1 MILLPS
7 FFCFVCG
14 TKKQKLPR
22 RSEYLTAQ
30 IWTSERTLCLTS
42 STSWCPV
49 EFFSLTSSGGCDAEL
64 PGTLLSLAFR
74 PGVAKNWTSLESC
87 LSVRRCSSDGQRSFL
102 HELSTCGGSGWAP
115 SVRSSKV
122 QKHPSS
128 VPSENS
134 QLAVPACSEIRG
146 GISKVS
152 PLLASLNIFY
162 LKLWVMSWCSLEFA
176 RSKLLF

>member
-1 MILLPS
+1 MNLLPS

-49 EFFSLTSSGGCDAEL
+49 EFFSLTSFGVLRCGA
-64 PGTLLSLAFR
+64 LSLAFR

-87 LSVRRCSSDGQRSFL
+87 LPVRRCSSDGQRSFL
-102 HELSTCGGSGWAP
+102 HELSTCGGSRWAP

-128 VPSENS
+128 VPSENP
-134 QLAVPACSEIRG
+134 QLAVPACSEISG